1 MRRKSKDLKILA
13 LSALRGNYMIPIL
26 ASLTINILV
35 GMLTTLSTYLF
46 GGTSL
51 FAVLADHA
59 FSFILSL
66 ILTVFTAGLNLI
78 FLNIAR
84 KQPYSFSN
92 LTAMFSRKPDRI
104 IIAGFFLTLINLIT
118 SFPYYIILYRMPE
131 QLTIEELAEYSLP
144 LLLTLELSVLLDFLI
159 TLPLCQ
165 VYLLLID
172 YPDLE
177 AMAAF
182 RESARLM
189 KGNKGRY
196 IFLRLSFLPLV
207 FLSVLTCGIALIWV
221 TPYIQMANTMFYLDI
236 TGELDAVR
244 ENPPMDSPYPQDDYN
259 AEA

>member
-1 MRRKSKDLKILA
+1 MQ
-13 LSALRGNYMIPIL
+13 
-26 ASLTINILV
+26 V
-35 GMLTTLSTYLF
+35 
-46 GGTSL
+46 
-51 FAVLADHA
+51 
-59 FSFILSL
+59 
-66 ILTVFTAGLNLI
+66 
-78 FLNIAR
+78 
-84 KQPYSFSN
+84 
-92 LTAMFSRKPDRI
+92 
-104 IIAGFFLTLINLIT
+104 FLTLINLIT
-118 SFPYYIILYRMPE
+118 SIPYYIILYRMPE

-221 TPYIQMANTMFYLDI
+221 TPIYRWQIPCFIWTSP
-236 TGELDAVR
+236 
-244 ENPPMDSPYPQDDYN
+244 ENWTL
-259 AEA
+259 